1 MATLKITQIKS
12 RIGASKQQCKNL
24 DALGLRKINH
34 TVEHSD
40 SVIRSEERRVGK
52 ECRSRWSPYH

>member
-24 DALGLRKINH
+24 DALGLRKINM
-34 TVEHSD
+34 TV
-40 SVIRSEERRVGK
+40 
-52 ECRSRWSPYH
+52 